1 MVTVVTA
8 ENKCIKKDTSK
19 RKCIS
24 VARWKPHKN
33 AYGYENAQV
42 WMGSEFHDFSDLR
55 LIK

>member
-1 MVTVVTA
+1 MVTVVPA

-33 AYGYENAQV
+33 TYGYENAQV
-42 WMGSEFHDFSDLR
+42 WMGSEFHDFSDLC